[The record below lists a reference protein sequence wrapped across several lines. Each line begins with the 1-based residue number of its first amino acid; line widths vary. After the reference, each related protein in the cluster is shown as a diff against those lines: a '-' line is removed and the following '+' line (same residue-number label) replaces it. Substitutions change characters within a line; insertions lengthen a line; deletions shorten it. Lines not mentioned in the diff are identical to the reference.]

1 MKSWGVIIYG
11 AYLLVLIVLL
21 IVRIIGW
28 MSIDLLNIIYLIVAG
43 IALAICCSE
52 YRGFVFRHIKA
63 IEPQLDIRDDSIL
76 IKEALLMLTPLLVLF
91 IINYLI
97 N

>member
-43 IALAICCSE
+43 VALAIYCSG
-52 YRGFVFRHIKA
+52 YRGFVFRHIKT
-63 IEPQLDIRDDSIL
+63 IESQLDIRDDSIL